1 MFNINKIKKYD
12 IIRHMNNLEIFV
24 TIPLY
29 NDSKMILK
37 VINSLNNHGYNNIVV
52 VDDGSKDNGYEI
64 VKKNTNA
71 IITKHIIN
79 RGQGAA
85 LQTGIEIAIE
95 KRAKYIVH
103 FDSDGQHDVKDIEHM
118 LNTLIEGKYDI
129 VLGSRFLK
137 ENTIPL
143 KKRIVLKGAIIFTYI
158 LSGIWLTDVHNG
170 IRVMTVETA
179 KKLNIQHDRMEH
191 ASEILDKIKVL
202 DLKYTE
208 VPVTIH
214 YTKYSMSKGQS
225 IFNSINIAYK
235 LISSKLKE

>member
-1 MFNINKIKKYD
+1 MTKSETYI
-12 IIRHMNNLEIFV
+12 

-37 VINSLNNHGYNNIVV
+37 VIKSLKDKGYNNIVI
-52 VDDGSKDNGYEI
+52 VDDGSKDNGYDV
-64 VKKNTNA
+64 VKKNTDV
-71 IITKHIIN
+71 IVTKHIIN

-85 LQTGIEIAIE
+85 LQTAMEIAIE
-95 KRAKYIVH
+95 KGAKYIVH
-103 FDSDGQHDVKDIEHM
+103 FDSDGQHDVKDIDHM

-129 VLGSRFLK
+129 VLGSRFLQ
-137 ENTIPL
+137 ENKIPL
-143 KKRIVLKGAIIFTYI
+143 KKRILLKGGIVFTYI
-158 LSGIWLTDVHNG
+158 LSQIWLTDVHNG
-170 IRVMTVETA
+170 LRVMTVETA
-179 KKLNIQHDRMEH
+179 KKLNLQHDRMEH

-202 DLKYTE
+202 NLKYTE

-225 IFNSINIAYK
+225 ISNSINIAFK